1 MIVPVNGCFT
11 AELPFSFTLFITCAL
26 PQGTVLDRVDYN
38 VEHALVDIK
47 AGKQE
52 VEEAEEYQ
60 KSSRSCLCIAAIMLC
75 VVLITVIAILQYNA
89 RH

>member
-1 MIVPVNGCFT
+1 MDR
-11 AELPFSFTLFITCAL
+11 A
-26 PQGTVLDRVDYN
+26 QGTVLDRVDYN

-52 VEEAEEYQ
+52 VEEAEEWQ

-89 RH
+89 KH